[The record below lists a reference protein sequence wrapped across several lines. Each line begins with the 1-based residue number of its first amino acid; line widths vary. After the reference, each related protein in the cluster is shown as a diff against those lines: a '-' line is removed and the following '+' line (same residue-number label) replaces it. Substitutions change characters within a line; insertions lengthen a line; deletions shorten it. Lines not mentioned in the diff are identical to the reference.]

1 MVFAAVFAGGI
12 GSRMGNSDTPKQYFE
27 LGTKPII
34 IHTIEKFF
42 VNPKVDEIL
51 VLCPKA
57 WIAPTRD
64 MINKH
69 LPESNNIH
77 VIEGGSTRNGT
88 LENALNYIE
97 ANFTIGEDDIIVTH
111 DAVRPFLTH
120 RIISENIAAA
130 AECGACDTAIP
141 ATDTIVESID
151 GKTISSIPP
160 RGNLY
165 QGQTPQSFKIKLLRG
180 VLNSLTEDEKAILTD
195 ACKIF
200 TIKGKPVYIVEGEI
214 YNIKITYPY
223 DLKVANFLLKGKE
236 TDD

>member
-12 GSRMGNSDTPKQYFE
+12 GSRMGNSDTPKQYLE

-42 VNPKVDEIL
+42 VNPKIDEIL

-57 WIAPTRD
+57 WIVPTKD

-69 LPESNNIH
+69 LPMAKNIC
-77 VIEGGSTRNGT
+77 VIEGGATRNGT
-88 LENALNYIE
+88 LERAIAHIE
-97 ANFTIGEDDIIVTH
+97 ANFTVSDDDIIVTH

-130 AECGACDTAIP
+130 AEYGACDTAIA
-141 ATDTIVESID
+141 ATDTIVESQD
-151 GKTISSIPP
+151 GRIISDIPP
-160 RGNLY
+160 RGKLY
-165 QGQTPQSFKIKLLRG
+165 QGQTPQSFRIRLLQS
-180 VLNSLTEDEKAILTD
+180 VLGSLTEDEKATLTD

-236 TDD
+236 ADD